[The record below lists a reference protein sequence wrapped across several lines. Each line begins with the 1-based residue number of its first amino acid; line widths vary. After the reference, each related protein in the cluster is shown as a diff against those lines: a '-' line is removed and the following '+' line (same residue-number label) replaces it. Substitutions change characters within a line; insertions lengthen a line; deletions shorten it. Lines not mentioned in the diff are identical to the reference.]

1 MREMLQERSGL
12 ITQISRIPIERI
24 TTNPYQPRKVF
35 DEDALQ
41 ELASSIKEYGV
52 IQPIT
57 VRRNF
62 LGGYELISGE
72 RRLRAS
78 KLAGKTDIP
87 CIVVDAD
94 ENDSAIIALLENLQ
108 RADLTFMEEAEA
120 IMHLVQEHKYTQEQ
134 IAQKLGKSQSAIANK
149 IRILKLPESAKQ
161 IIKENGL
168 TERHARALLRVP
180 DEQLQSKILKT
191 VCEKQLNVTQT
202 DLLIDRTLDRLASP
216 TNEKEGRIK
225 GVVELR
231 MFLNTVNKAID
242 VVKKAGVP
250 VIAQK
255 KDKGDCIE
263 YVIKIPRNKTHIATT
278 L

>member
-1 MREMLQERSGL
+1 MQ
-12 ITQISRIPIERI
+12 ITRIPITQI

-35 DEDALQ
+35 SPEQLS
-41 ELASSIKEYGV
+41 ELAASIKEYGV
-52 IQPIT
+52 IQPVT

-78 KLAGKTDIP
+78 HLAGKEDVP
-87 CIVVDAD
+87 CIIIDAD

-120 IMHLVQEHKYTQEQ
+120 IYHLVQEHKYTQEQ
-134 IAQKLGKSQSAIANK
+134 LALKLGKSQSAIANK
-149 IRILKLPESAKQ
+149 IRLLRLSDSVKAQ
-161 IIKENGL
+161 IAQNNL
-168 TERHARALLRVP
+168 TERHARALLRVQ
-180 DEQLQSKILKT
+180 DEQLQQKILKI

-202 DLLIDRTLDRLASP
+202 DLLIDKTLQKLASP
-216 TNEKEGRIK
+216 TNEKEGRIR

-250 VIAQK
+250 ISAQK

-263 YVIKIPRNKTHIATT
+263 YVIKIPRDKTHVQIT
-278 L
+278 

>member
-1 MREMLQERSGL
+1 MREMLQERSGSVMQ
-12 ITQISRIPIERI
+12 ITRIPITQI

-35 DEDALQ
+35 SPEQLS
-41 ELASSIKEYGV
+41 ELAASIKEYGV
-52 IQPIT
+52 IQPVT

-78 KLAGKTDIP
+78 HLAGKEDVP
-87 CIVVDAD
+87 CIIIDAD

-120 IMHLVQEHKYTQEQ
+120 IYHLVQEHKYTQEQ
-134 IAQKLGKSQSAIANK
+134 LALKLGKSQSAIANK
-149 IRILKLPESAKQ
+149 IRLLRLSDSVKAQ
-161 IIKENGL
+161 IAQNNL
-168 TERHARALLRVP
+168 TERHARALLRVQ
-180 DEQLQSKILKT
+180 DEQLQQKILKI

-202 DLLIDRTLDRLASP
+202 DLLIDKTLQKLASP
-216 TNEKEGRIK
+216 TNEKEGRIR

-250 VIAQK
+250 ISAQK

-263 YVIKIPRNKTHIATT
+263 YVIKIPRDKTHVQIT
-278 L
+278 

>member
-1 MREMLQERSGL
+1 MREMLQERSGAVMQ
-12 ITQISRIPIERI
+12 ITRVPISKI
-24 TTNPYQPRKVF
+24 TTNPYQPRKTF
-35 DEDALQ
+35 EAEQLS
-41 ELASSIKEYGV
+41 ELAASIKEYGV

-62 LGGYELISGE
+62 LGGFELISGE

-78 KLAGKTDIP
+78 HLAGKDDIP
-87 CIVVDAD
+87 CIIIDAD
-94 ENDSAIIALLENLQ
+94 ENDSAFIALIENLQ

-120 IMHLVQEHKYTQEQ
+120 IYHLIKEHKYTQEQ
-134 IAQKLGKSQSAIANK
+134 LAQKLGKSQSAIANK
-149 IRILKLPESAKQ
+149 IRILKLPENVKAVILKN
-161 IIKENGL
+161 KL
-168 TERHARALLRVP
+168 TERHARALLRVQ
-180 DEQLQSKILKT
+180 DEQLQQKILKI

-202 DLLIDRTLDRLASP
+202 DLLIDKTLERIASP
-216 TNEKEGRIK
+216 TSEKEGKIK

-250 VIAQK
+250 ISAQK

-263 YVIKIPRNKTHIATT
+263 YVIKIPREKRHIATT

>member
-1 MREMLQERSGL
+1 MREMLQERSGSVMQ
-12 ITQISRIPIERI
+12 ITRIPISQI
-24 TTNPYQPRKVF
+24 TTNPYQPRKNF
-35 DEDALQ
+35 SPEQLS
-41 ELASSIKEYGV
+41 ELAASIKEYGV
-52 IQPIT
+52 IQPVT

-78 KLAGKTDIP
+78 HLAGKEDVP
-87 CIVVDAD
+87 CIIIDAD

-120 IMHLVQEHKYTQEQ
+120 IYNLVQEHKYTQEQ
-134 IAQKLGKSQSAIANK
+134 IAQKLGKSQSAVANK
-149 IRILKLPESAKQ
+149 IRLLRLSDTVKAQ
-161 IIKENGL
+161 IAHYKL
-168 TERHARALLRVP
+168 TERHARALLRVQ
-180 DEQLQSKILKT
+180 DEQIQQKILKI

-202 DLLIDRTLDRLASP
+202 DLLIDRTLEKLASP

-225 GVVELR
+225 GIVELR
-231 MFLNTVNKAID
+231 MFLNTVNKAIE

-250 VIAQK
+250 VLAQK

-263 YVIKIPRNKTHIATT
+263 YVIKIPRDKTHVQIT
-278 L
+278 

>member
-52 IQPIT
+52 IQPVT

>member
-1 MREMLQERSGL
+1 MREMLQERSGSVMQ
-12 ITQISRIPIERI
+12 ITAIPISAI
-24 TTNPYQPRKVF
+24 TTNPYQPRKIF
-35 DEDALQ
+35 SAEQLS
-41 ELASSIKEYGV
+41 ELAASIKEYGV
-52 IQPIT
+52 IQPVT

-78 KLAGKTDIP
+78 HLAGKEDIP
-87 CIVVDAD
+87 CIIIDAD

-120 IMHLVQEHKYTQEQ
+120 IYNLVQEHKYTQEQ
-134 IAQKLGKSQSAIANK
+134 IAKKLGKSQSAVANK
-149 IRILKLPESAKQ
+149 IRLLKLSDAVKAQ
-161 IIKENGL
+161 IAEYKL
-168 TERHARALLRVP
+168 TERHARALLRVQ
-180 DEQLQSKILKT
+180 DEQIQQKILKI

-202 DLLIDRTLDRLASP
+202 DLLIDRTLEKLASP

-250 VIAQK
+250 VLAQK
-255 KDKGDCIE
+255 KDRGDCIE
-263 YVIKIPRNKTHIATT
+263 YVIKIPRDKTHVQIT
-278 L
+278 

>member
-1 MREMLQERSGL
+1 MREMLQERSGSVMEITRIP
-12 ITQISRIPIERI
+12 ITQI
-24 TTNPYQPRKVF
+24 TANPYQPRKNF
-35 DEDALQ
+35 SAEQLS
-41 ELASSIKEYGV
+41 ELAASIKEYGV
-52 IQPIT
+52 IQPVT

-78 KLAGKTDIP
+78 HLAGKEDIP
-87 CIVVDAD
+87 CIIIDAD

-120 IMHLVQEHKYTQEQ
+120 LYHLVQEHKYTQEQ
-134 IAQKLGKSQSAIANK
+134 LAQKLGKSQSAIANK
-149 IRILKLPESAKQ
+149 IRLLRLSEYVKSQ
-161 IIKENGL
+161 IAENKL
-168 TERHARALLRVP
+168 TERHARALLRVQ
-180 DEQLQSKILKT
+180 DEQLQQKILKM

-202 DLLIDRTLDRLASP
+202 DLLIDKTLQKLASP
-216 TNEKEGRIK
+216 TNEREGKIR

-250 VIAQK
+250 ILAQK
-255 KDKGDCIE
+255 KDRGDCIE
-263 YVIKIPRNKTHIATT
+263 YVIKIPRDKTHVQIT
-278 L
+278 